1 LKTGLYLI
9 PVTLGDVNPEL
20 TLPASVFDVIR
31 NLDIF
36 IVENAKTARRFL
48 RKAGFEK
55 SFDDVLL
62 HEIDKHMENQD
73 FGSIIDLLKTG
84 KPVGLLSE
92 AGTPCIAD
100 PGAGIVKLC
109 QDNGIPVFPL
119 VGPSSILLSLMG
131 SGFNGQN
138 FTFHG
143 YLPIDNL
150 ELRKKIK
157 AIEMAVYQNDQTQ
170 IFIETP
176 YRNQKLFG
184 NLLKTCSANTFLCL
198 ASELT
203 TENEVIRSKSI
214 AEWHKTRVDLNK
226 KPTVFLL
233 YK

>member
-9 PVTLGDVNPEL
+9 PVTLGDVNPEF

-31 NLDIF
+31 NLEIF
-36 IVENAKTARRFL
+36 IVENTKTARRFL

-55 SFDDVLL
+55 PFDSVIFY
-62 HEIDKHMENQD
+62 EIDKHIEDQSFESCIRSLNE
-73 FGSIIDLLKTG
+73 G

-92 AGTPCIAD
+92 AGVPCIAD
-100 PGAGIVKLC
+100 PGAVIVKLC
-109 QDNGIPVFPL
+109 QQNNIPVFPL
-119 VGPSSILLSLMG
+119 VGPSSIVLALMG

-138 FTFHG
+138 FAFHG
-143 YLPIDNL
+143 YLPIENIAL
-150 ELRKKIK
+150 KKKIK
-157 AIEMAVYQNDQTQ
+157 AIELAVYQSDQTQ

-176 YRNQKLFG
+176 YRNQKLFET
-184 NLLKTCSANTFLCL
+184 LLKTCSPDTELCL

-203 TENEVIRSKSI
+203 TENELIKTKSI
-214 AEWHKTRVDLNK
+214 ANWQKTRVELNK